1 VYHDFN
7 GIYKRHIENAKFHA
21 VKGPGFKSLKE
32 HLIAIR
38 HVSEKYPELAPE
50 KRTGLVQ
57 AALSE
62 DNLQPA
68 HHIFPKPNTNSQSGS
83 TSVLRKLTGFLSGSW
98 GTDEEL
104 LRKDLK
110 KITNGVSDSDFLLQ
124 LKDVDDKDL
133 EAPIQ
138 AAVDLA
144 CGQLSSS
151 IDTAVKK
158 MSSAVLRMQTDEC
171 KRSLQREIETEERKE
186 LGDIFVN
193 FSQAINIAS
202 AGRRSS

>member
-1 VYHDFN
+1 
-7 GIYKRHIENAKFHA
+7 
-21 VKGPGFKSLKE
+21 
-32 HLIAIR
+32 
-38 HVSEKYPELAPE
+38 
-50 KRTGLVQ
+50 
-57 AALSE
+57 
-62 DNLQPA
+62 
-68 HHIFPKPNTNSQSGS
+68 
-83 TSVLRKLTGFLSGSW
+83 VLRKLTGFLSGSW

-158 MSSAVLRMQTDEC
+158 MSPAVLRMQTDEC